1 MLRIFRKLVPSI
13 LILCFFT
20 SYAAFAQNDS
30 STILEAYGLN
40 TIAGHTTYLRTSQ
53 TLVDA
58 SVVFEITDPLGDT
71 TTLSAVSNSSGVAQ
85 AELSDYYTKHAGT
98 YTVSARLENDF
109 SVNNLNSFVVYPN
122 AVSSAESVVTPGEQ
136 VVRSYGDEALVTV
149 KLADDYGNVIEGHLV
164 KLISSSND
172 DFIQLASDSNLTDA
186 NGEIVF
192 DVSSDSPGIVTYTI
206 YDVTA
211 DEILDSRAK
220 VVYFDSTDYLFSS
233 DLPNDFDYAALGNS
247 SSGVDTFEFVDTP
260 DSIDVGESVTFTL
273 SANDS
278 LDQVVT
284 GYDGTVRFSVLSDNS
299 LYVSLPDDFTFSTQ
313 DLGSHTFSLALSFQ
327 QEGTYSIEARDTENP
342 AIYGEYEFVVG
353 VGNGD
358 STGGLN
364 ITNPAAGTYSNNIQ
378 VVSGSAPAGSQ
389 LKIFDNDLEIST
401 IIADASGVFSYTTT
415 ALTDGEHNL
424 YVATINGVGT
434 ITGVSPTVTLT
445 IDSSG
450 PELSQVVLEPSGAV
464 DPGTIV
470 SVKLYTTDDLSQA
483 AILFQDN
490 IYEMAKGSGDFY
502 EGSFAAPVEF
512 GDYSVSFILI
522 DQLGNEAK
530 LEDQATKLY
539 SCIYELSSRDLNK
552 RLIDSGYKIEPEIS
566 PNQNGFYLFGMAHK
580 KWGIL
585 YDKLAY
591 PRIQPGELDYKCK
604 QIINIINERKNGNF
618 KNKLVKNGFRLIST
632 SYTLP
637 PKPLHSDSDC
647 PLSTYKESYPALI
660 CWDQASQYIGQRVT
674 VVGRVTRTFK
684 NDKVCFLNFHNNF
697 TKYMSIVLFASK
709 FRYFPKNPEKYYL
722 NKTIHVIGK
731 IKEYKGKPE
740 IILNKV
746 DQIKIID

>member
-13 LILCFFT
+13 LILCLFT

-172 DFIQLASDSNLTDA
+172 DFIQLASDSDLTDA

-530 LEDQATKLY
+530 LEDQATVNVGGIVDQPDVLLGSVTDLEADPEDHRIVLSWKAPESSTYAIKNYRVYYGL
-539 SCIYELSSRDLNK
+539 SPNELTEAVDTFTNGTTWYIPNLKNGVEYYFAAIAVDEQGNISEVFSNIVASTPNPDVVDAPPPEVTNGSAGGDALDEMEK
-552 RLIDSGYKIEPEIS
+552 DVSESGPEIVW
-566 PNQNGFYLFGMAHK
+566 L
-580 KWGIL
+580 
-585 YDKLAY
+585 
-591 PRIQPGELDYKCK
+591 
-604 QIINIINERKNGNF
+604 
-618 KNKLVKNGFRLIST
+618 
-632 SYTLP
+632 
-637 PKPLHSDSDC
+637 
-647 PLSTYKESYPALI
+647 
-660 CWDQASQYIGQRVT
+660 
-674 VVGRVTRTFK
+674 
-684 NDKVCFLNFHNNF
+684 
-697 TKYMSIVLFASK
+697 VLFSLLGG
-709 FRYFPKNPEKYYL
+709 FCYSVVSIR
-722 NKTIHVIGK
+722 
-731 IKEYKGKPE
+731 KEEY
-740 IILNKV
+740 
-746 DQIKIID
+746 